1 MILNHPIMFSISSEI
16 FNVLATPDRC
26 FPACNDVTESHKS
39 RDRITD
45 GLSSAGSW
53 TSVTSLP
60 TCLEE
65 SRCVSPERA
74 DWTEQGLVVV
84 PRVAGLRDQWGYWG
98 LGGHTL
104 YHSYTTTT
112 LSPTH
117 QWRAGG
123 ILPATQCTI
132 LTITFDWLSITP
144 GY

>member
-98 LGGHTL
+98 LGGHTVPFL
-104 YHSYTTTT
+104 HHHHPLSYPPVASRRNTTGHTMYNT
-112 LSPTH
+112 DNY
-117 QWRAGG
+117 
-123 ILPATQCTI
+123 I
-132 LTITFDWLSITP
+132 
-144 GY
+144 